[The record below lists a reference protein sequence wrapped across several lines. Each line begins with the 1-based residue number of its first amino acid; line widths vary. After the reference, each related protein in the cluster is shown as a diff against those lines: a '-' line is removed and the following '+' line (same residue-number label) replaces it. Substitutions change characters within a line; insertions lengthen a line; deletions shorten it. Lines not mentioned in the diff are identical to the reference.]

1 MTYMLP
7 KISKLRPYCRIFRT
21 ALRQEGA
28 NPKRL
33 IIGNLASIFRITLL
47 AFIYKVAYEFGGSNT
62 NLPYANAIWGFGIY
76 YAFILNLGMRD
87 IFRVIENDVIT
98 GEVETQLIKPVDWRW
113 AKVTELMGKR
123 SLEFLLQLAILPFA
137 LLLLVGPPSIGFWSA
152 GFLGAFLVFVPL
164 AVVCAVCLFM
174 LVGFTAFWLN
184 DAKSVYRIVDKS
196 VLILGG
202 GFVPI
207 ALLPEALQAFVRF
220 TPLGIYAAPT
230 QLFNPNI
237 SHALVQMM
245 ISALIWGATLIFGV
259 NYVWH
264 KAQAKIEV
272 NGG

>member
-1 MTYMLP
+1 MLP
-7 KISKLRPYCRIFRT
+7 KTSNLNAYYHIFRT
-21 ALRQEGA
+21 SLRQEGA

-33 IIGNLASIFRITLL
+33 IIGNVASIFRITLL
-47 AFIYKVAYEFGGSNT
+47 AFIYKVAYEFGGNNT
-62 NLPYANAIWGFGIY
+62 TLPYANAIWGFGIY
-76 YAFILNLGMRD
+76 FAFILNLGMRD

-113 AKVTELMGKR
+113 AKVADLLGKR
-123 SLEFLLQLAILPFA
+123 SLEFFLQLLILPFA
-137 LLLLVGPPSIGFWSA
+137 LLLIVGPPDVGFWSA
-152 GFLGAFLVFVPL
+152 GFLSAFLVFVPL
-164 AVVCAVCLFM
+164 AIVCAVCLFM

-207 ALLPEALQAFVRF
+207 ALLPEALQTFVRF

-230 QLFNPNI
+230 QLFNPNV
-237 SHALVQMM
+237 SQFLVQMM
-245 ISALIWGATLIFGV
+245 ISALFWGAILIYGV
-259 NYVWH
+259 NLIWR
-264 KAQAKIEV
+264 KAQTKIEV

>member
-1 MTYMLP
+1 MTFMLL
-7 KISKLRPYCRIFRT
+7 KTSKLRAYYCIFRT

-33 IIGNLASIFRITLL
+33 IVGNLVSIFRITLM
-47 AFIYKVAYEFGGSNT
+47 ASIYKVAYEFGGGNT
-62 NLPYANAIWGFGIY
+62 ALPYANAIWGFGIY
-76 YAFILNLGMRD
+76 FAFILNLGMRD
-87 IFRVIENDVIT
+87 IFKVIENDVIT

-113 AKVTELMGKR
+113 AKVAELLGKR
-123 SLEFLLQLAILPFA
+123 SLEFCLQLAILPFV
-137 LLLLVGPPSIGFWSA
+137 LLLIVGPPSVGFWSA
-152 GFLGAFLVFVPL
+152 GFLSAFLVFVPL
-164 AVVCAVCLFM
+164 AIVCAVCLFM

-184 DAKSVYRIVDKS
+184 DAKSVYRIVDKT

-207 ALLPEALQAFVRF
+207 ALLPEALQTFVRY
-220 TPLGIYAAPT
+220 TPFGIYTAPT

-237 SHALVQMM
+237 SHALMQMM
-245 ISALIWGATLIFGV
+245 ISALFWGAVLIFGV